1 MLTHV
6 NFQEKNKSFD
16 KLGMQIPSY
25 ISYIH
30 AKGSFVFSDFIWYLF
45 LFYYS
50 SQYQECL
57 SSENSCPSGSLYL
70 LSPLSQTLLQP
81 WINEALV
88 FPSSQF
94 LRNVLSFYEIE
105 DVNLV
110 QYSILFMSTFI
121 HLCEAFNGAGT
132 SLNIFHHFDHLRKT
146 NVHSKKLASDCG
158 LRLQPGIRAILSK
171 YVGLPDAKW
180 ISGLW
185 PKEM

>member
-81 WINEALV
+81 WMNEALV

-110 QYSILFMSTFI
+110 QYSIFLCLLSSICAKRSVGWGHRWTSST
-121 HLCEAFNGAGT
+121 T
-132 SLNIFHHFDHLRKT
+132 SIPWGKQTPIQR
-146 NVHSKKLASDCG
+146 
-158 LRLQPGIRAILSK
+158 R
-171 YVGLPDAKW
+171 
-180 ISGLW
+180 
-185 PKEM
+185 